1 MGDSEGICQYGEEYL
16 PKVTRE
22 RERERALGDRGK
34 WRIFRTFSLV
44 SSKF

>member
-22 RERERALGDRGK
+22 RERERER
-34 WRIFRTFSLV
+34 LV
-44 SSKF
+44 IEESEEYLEHSR